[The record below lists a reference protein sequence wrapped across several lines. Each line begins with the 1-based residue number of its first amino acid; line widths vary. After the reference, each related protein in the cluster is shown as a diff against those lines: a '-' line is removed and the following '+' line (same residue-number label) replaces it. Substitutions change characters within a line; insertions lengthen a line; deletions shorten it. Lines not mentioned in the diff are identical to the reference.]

1 MKKSIFISLLF
12 FVAITIVSCKSD
24 KKTEKKKPTNSERYY
39 IEPNNSKINWIAYKT
54 TDKVPVKGEF
64 TEFSIENSKEGT
76 TVIEALN
83 GVQFK
88 IPVSSLSTKDTIRDG
103 KLKKSFFGSM
113 INTSEITGTIHID
126 NDTSGKVTI
135 TMNGVSQDLPITYS
149 IEGQMITI
157 EAVMNLDNWK
167 AQAAIEALNVVC
179 KDLHTG
185 ADGISKT
192 WNDVKIEVITFVKH
206 E

>member
-12 FVAITIVSCKSD
+12 LVAITIVSCKND
-24 KKTEKKKPTNSERYY
+24 KKIEKEKPTNSKRYL

-54 TDKVPVKGEF
+54 TAKVPVKGEF
-64 TEFSIENSKEGT
+64 TQFSIENSKKGT
-76 TVIEALN
+76 TVIEALE

-126 NDTSGKVTI
+126 NDTSGKVAI
-135 TMNGVSQDLPITYS
+135 TMNGLSQDLPITYS
-149 IEGQMITI
+149 IEGQMVTI